1 MSNIAPWIPSIGAE
15 ISVDIS
21 DCSSEV
27 GLSSHCCRWCHRIFP
42 VQATC
47 SLTKGDLCAVVM
59 QLVKDYLGNRK
70 TNTDQPLKVTAVLF
84 YFWYLSYAVSSTHQ
98 TRRPYGPNKSFIE
111 ILQFVCGF

>member
-1 MSNIAPWIPSIGAE
+1 MSNIASWIPSIGAE

-21 DCSSEV
+21 DWSSEV

-59 QLVKDYLGNRK
+59 QLVKDYLGNCK
-70 TNTDQPLKVTAVLF
+70 TSTNQPLKVTAVLF
-84 YFWYLSYAVSSTHQ
+84 YFWYLTAMLFQVPIRQEGHMDQ
-98 TRRPYGPNKSFIE
+98 TNH
-111 ILQFVCGF
+111 L